1 MGDVLSLASGTST
14 GGYGN
19 VGHTRA
25 IGDGDRHWHTPTEHQ
40 LRSRRV
46 RVAATRAGHP
56 TDGTDGTDGK
66 ATAHA
71 TPGGI
76 RSGFVESSSD
86 GVPNA

>member
-1 MGDVLSLASGTST
+1 MGDVLPLASGAST
-14 GGYGN
+14 GGYGD
-19 VGHTRA
+19 GGYARA
-25 IGDGDRHWHTPTEHQ
+25 ANGGERQRHAPTEHQ

-46 RVAATRAGHP
+46 CVAATRAGHP